1 MNQINLKKIFSI
13 FFSLGLLPLA
23 FGAFTGTDKKIQ
35 IKVVDINYE
44 KGESIIFN
52 LDGNKNP
59 ESLPA
64 TAPPDTY
71 FLIRAGL
78 YTFSSTSRVTKTL
91 FQEGAQNLT
100 CKGQNIYDAAFTI
113 ESNAESIHEKFRLFK
128 NCLKYEVTDPV
139 GGLIEF
145 ESPQENCQIQRV
157 SDSKVLVS
165 MGDCFIKAKVNQALN
180 LKLYPIPE
188 CHDRKFLIENKI
200 SPMEITTTLN
210 TYIYPQGKI
219 GMVFKPLQKLSNKR
233 VVLNLNA
240 GKELLINVLRENEE
254 LGVFNRPSN
263 FIFPDIL
270 VSDFK
275 IKNQTGDVGIGI
287 VDLGFLISG
296 MGKKDQC
303 LNGLCSSYQNFDYP
317 IAPLA
322 ILSVI
327 NPRTKKKEEMASQS
341 LGGRIPQKWNGEF
354 RAMTFFQN
362 FNFEIG
368 EKYVVDLVFSD
379 PVLDFEKFANS
390 YKSKLRLGGGRIN
403 TTILRTTGGSL
414 PDFSGLPELGDLGLG
429 NGTLDTSNVLGGIP
443 TGIAGDLPRI
453 FDSIADETFPPA
465 YKKVCNKDGTCKD
478 AHLGEHLRI
487 SIEFEVKEI
496 NDSGEITLGDFFTVE
511 RKSPFFPSY
520 KKIIKDKPTIV
531 CEGE

>member
-1 MNQINLKKIFSI
+1 MKNILKKIP
-13 FFSLGLLPLA
+13 LLFVSFGFIPLS
-23 FGAFTGTDKKIQ
+23 FGAYTGTDKKIQ

-59 ESLPA
+59 ETLPA

-78 YTFSSTSRVTKTL
+78 YTFSSSSRVTKTL
-91 FQEGAQNLT
+91 FQEGPQNLA
-100 CKGQNIYDAAFTI
+100 CKGQNIYDPAFTVG
-113 ESNAESIHEKFRLFK
+113 SNADSLHEKFKVFR
-128 NCLKYEVTDPV
+128 NCLKYEVIDPV
-139 GGLIEF
+139 GGTIEF
-145 ESPQENCQIQRV
+145 ETPQENCQVQRV

-165 MGDCFIKAKVNQALN
+165 MGDCFLKAKVNQALN
-180 LKLYPIPE
+180 LKIYPNPE
-188 CHDRKFLIENKI
+188 CQDRKFLIENKI

-219 GMVFKPLQKLSNKR
+219 GMVFKPLQKLTNKR
-233 VVLNLNA
+233 VILNLNA
-240 GKELLINVLRENEE
+240 GKELLQNVLRENEE
-254 LGVFNRPSN
+254 LGEFNRPST
-263 FIFPDIL
+263 FIFPDLL

-296 MGKKDQC
+296 FGGKNQC
-303 LNGLCSSYQNFDYP
+303 QDGLCSSYLNFDLP

-322 ILSVI
+322 ILSLI
-327 NPRTKKKEEMASQS
+327 NPRSKKKEEMASQY
-341 LGGRIPQKWNGEF
+341 LGGRIPSRWNGEF
-354 RAMTFFQN
+354 KAMTFFQN

-368 EKYVVDLVFSD
+368 QKYVLDLVFSD

-403 TTILRTTGGSL
+403 TTVLRTNGGTL
-414 PDFSGLPELGDLGLG
+414 PDFSGLPELGDLGG
-429 NGTLDTSNVLGGIP
+429 GGGTLDSTNVLAGIP
-443 TGIAGDLPRI
+443 TGMAGDLPRI

-465 YKKVCNKDGTCKD
+465 YKKVCNKEGTCKD

-487 SIEFEVKEI
+487 SIEFDIKEI
-496 NDSGEITLGDFFTVE
+496 NESGEVSLGDFFTVE
-511 RKSPFFPSY
+511 RKSHFFPSY
-520 KKIIKDKPTIV
+520 KKIIKERPSIT